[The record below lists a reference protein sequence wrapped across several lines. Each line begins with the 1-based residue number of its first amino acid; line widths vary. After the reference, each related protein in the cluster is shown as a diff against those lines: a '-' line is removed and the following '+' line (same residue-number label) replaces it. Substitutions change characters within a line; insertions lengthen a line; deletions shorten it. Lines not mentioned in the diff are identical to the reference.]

1 MKPPI
6 FYIPLLLS
14 LLVASTVAYESVP
27 TPPLQNANHIFNAIH
42 ASMRQF
48 GSSIHHN
55 GMSFFLAAV
64 PKDTKLYHGDASPD
78 SLKEIGW
85 MALEPEHA
93 MVFARPSR
101 RQRDKMT
108 MIEMDDDIFTQQY
121 LLADGGDKE
130 KLPSG
135 VSGYLHTYTT
145 AKDLRLLYVDGTS
158 AGKSAIGTLDSQDR
172 ILFND
177 TVTGGVNSEDQRAKT
192 VCQLA
197 KNEWQN
203 RLDGVIRMAA
213 GFEIILCE
221 PEVNLVS
228 GRVMPVPSKTEDEER
243 KQDRDR
249 EHPPQNGQET
259 KDKGKKGK
267 PRGRP
272 AELLRAITSRYDD
285 IGGERVKLN
294 YDHFV
299 TAYDPSYGLDLFA
312 SEGDTKIKRPRL
324 RHLSSEELQ
333 PVRDN
338 LMTLVLDHEVTESSV
353 NWQSIADLIV
363 AKYGSFLRSL
373 LPPKPKDKHKHKAES
388 KSKHDKRQ
396 QHKQHR
402 QQKNEPSTAAKIA
415 SLMSP
420 FASSSPQ
427 ETITL
432 CATQFLP
439 TPDAEFPLVHQALYS
454 VNYNICSTLM
464 ELSAF
469 LEMIEEGKEDTKLV
483 HSTIRDLMMY
493 LNWSTW
499 KECRGCR
506 DSEFCAVPIWPQ
518 GSEKDFEHPQCR
530 AFEEGWQGEGG
541 YWGPVWD

>member
-1 MKPPI
+1 MKPPVL
-6 FYIPLLLS
+6 YIPLLLS
-14 LLVASTVAYESVP
+14 LPVVSTVAYESTSIP
-27 TPPLQNANHIFNAIH
+27 LLQNANHIFNAIH

-55 GMSFFLAAV
+55 GMSFFLASV
-64 PKDTKLYHGDASPD
+64 PKDTKLYHGDASADP
-78 SLKEIGW
+78 LKEIGW
-85 MALEPEHA
+85 MAFEPEHA

-101 RQRDKMT
+101 KQRDKMT
-108 MIEMDDDIFTQQY
+108 RIDMEDETAQQH
-121 LLADGGDKE
+121 LLADDDDKE

-135 VSGYLHTYTT
+135 VTGYLHTYAT

-177 TVTGGVNSEDQRAKT
+177 TITGGVSSEDQRARA

-197 KNEWQN
+197 KDEWQN

-221 PEVNLVS
+221 PEVNLESV
-228 GRVMPVPSKTEDEER
+228 RVMPP
-243 KQDRDR
+243 
-249 EHPPQNGQET
+249 
-259 KDKGKKGK
+259 GK
-267 PRGRP
+267 PRGKP
-272 AELLRAITSRYDD
+272 AELLRAITSRYYG

-299 TAYDPSYGLDLFA
+299 SAYDPSYSLDLFA
-312 SEGDTKIKRPRL
+312 SGDEMQSKRPRL
-324 RHLSSEELQ
+324 RHLSAEELQ
-333 PVRDN
+333 PVRDH
-338 LMTLVLDHEVTESSV
+338 LTSLILDHEVTENSV
-353 NWQSIADLIV
+353 NWQSKADLIV
-363 AKYGSFLRSL
+363 TKYGPFLRSL
-373 LPPKPKDKHKHKAES
+373 LPPKPKDKNKHKPEDKQKPLHKTEAN
-388 KSKHDKRQ
+388 SKHDKRQ
-396 QHKQHR
+396 QHKEHKEHK
-402 QQKNEPSTAAKIA
+402 QQRNEPSTAARIA

-432 CATQFLP
+432 CATQFLS
-439 TPDAEFPLVHQALYS
+439 TPNADSPLAHQALYS
-454 VNYNICSTLM
+454 INYNICSTLM
-464 ELSAF
+464 ELSTF
-469 LEMIEEGKEDTKLV
+469 LSMVGEGEDTKLV

-506 DSEFCAVPIWPQ
+506 DNEFCAVPIWPQ
-518 GSEKDFEHPQCR
+518 GSEEDFQHPRCR
-530 AFEEGWQGEGG
+530 TFEEGWQGEGG
-541 YWGPVWD
+541 